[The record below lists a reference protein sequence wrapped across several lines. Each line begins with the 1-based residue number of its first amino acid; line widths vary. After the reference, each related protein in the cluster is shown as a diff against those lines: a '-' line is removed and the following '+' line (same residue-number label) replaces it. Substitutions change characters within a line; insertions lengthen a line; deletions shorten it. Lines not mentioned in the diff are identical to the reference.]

1 MNARTLRRVRAG
13 LSESDAYW
21 LRELHAAP
29 AAVQANV
36 ARITNRIG
44 EALWQHGIDIDNPQ
58 HVDARTALMGVLH
71 RFYATNDIT
80 PGKAP
85 TRFEGNG
92 AALQGAPDATDRGPT
107 PSIREGAR

>member
-1 MNARTLRRVRAG
+1 MNARTLRRVRQG

-29 AAVQANV
+29 AAVQISV
-36 ARITNRIG
+36 ARMMNRVG
-44 EALWQHGIDIDNPQ
+44 ETLWLQGVDIDNPQ
-58 HVDARTALMGVLH
+58 HADARSALMGVLH
-71 RFYATNDIT
+71 RFFATNDIT

-107 PSIREGAR
+107 PSIREAAR

>member
-1 MNARTLRRVRAG
+1 MSARTLRRVRAG

-29 AAVQANV
+29 AAVQVNV
-36 ARITNRIG
+36 ARLMAVVG
-44 EALWQHGIDIDNPQ
+44 EAAWRVGIDIDNPQ
-58 HVDARTALMGVLH
+58 HADARTALMGTLH
-71 RFYATNDIT
+71 RFYATNEIH

-92 AALQGAPDATDRGPT
+92 AALRGAPDATDRGPT

>member
-1 MNARTLRRVRAG
+1 MNARTLRRVRQG

-29 AAVQANV
+29 AAVQVNV
-36 ARITNRIG
+36 ARIVNKIG
-44 EALWQHGIDIDNPQ
+44 EALWLHGLDIDNPQ
-58 HVDARTALMGVLH
+58 HADARKALMGTVH
-71 RFYATNDIT
+71 RFYATDGIT
-80 PGKAP
+80 HGKAP

-107 PSIREGAR
+107 PPIQVGA